1 MASEDPIRSMHEKA
15 YFHMLRSM
23 LSGELAAGTLLAEAS
38 LAKQLGISR
47 TPLREAIRRLAAEG
61 FLRQIPNRGSMVVK
75 FSRRDLA
82 ELYELHE
89 ALEVYAV
96 GKAAEHPLG
105 ISDLEQIQRSVDDVL
120 RLREELV
127 ASGEP
132 GLTAEQMQR
141 FVQIDLNFH
150 ATLVRAAANRRILKV
165 IADTRVLLNV
175 FAMRRTGHRAAQLAE
190 IHGYH
195 NDILQAVV
203 RKDPEAAMRLMGEHL
218 RLGQGERL
226 REYDEWERE
235 VAISQT
241 GQDFAGV
248 AGWNPRPIPG
258 EADS

>member
-1 MASEDPIRSMHEKA
+1 MASEAPIQSMQEKA
-15 YFHMLRSM
+15 YFHLLRRMLA
-23 LSGELAAGTLLAEAS
+23 GELAAGTPLSEAS

-61 FLRQIPNRGSMVVK
+61 FLRQIPNRGSMVVE
-75 FSRRDLA
+75 FSKRDIG
-82 ELYELHE
+82 ELYELRE

-96 GKAAEHPLG
+96 GKAAEHALRP
-105 ISDLEQIQRSVDDVL
+105 SDLEYIEQSVCDVL
-120 RLREELV
+120 LLRDELV
-127 ASGEP
+127 ASEEP

-141 FVQIDLNFH
+141 FVQIDLSFH

-175 FAMRRTGHRAAQLAE
+175 FALRRKGHRAAQLAE

-203 RKDPEAAMRLMGEHL
+203 RKDPEAAMRLMGEHI
-218 RLGQGERL
+218 RLSRQERL

-241 GQDFAGV
+241 GKDFAGV
-248 AGWNPRPIPG
+248 AGWNPLQIPG